1 MRRVV
6 NQSRFRRAAEQQAR
20 DIGLSREDEF
30 CHVRGELKI
39 EQFNLD
45 HVPDTPHD
53 IELLKRDKRYSIP
66 VFQPNLVVRVARKMM
81 SRLVAGCVVKAGET
95 CLIEDVDSN
104 DYDVAS
110 SPGDLYIS
118 RMKFGSGGHNPSSNP
133 PGLAVSPTPSDFELT
148 TGPIEI
154 SAGVYHKTPDVTYP
168 TAMSVQFYAKLEGTE
183 ANGGTS
189 GVQPISE
196 EVLMNNDAIA
206 GPFVFART
214 TFNQL
219 LKSSDLSFAFT
230 HSILF

>member
-6 NQSRFRRAAEQQAR
+6 NQSRFRRADESHQRAL
-20 DIGLSREDEF
+20 GLDREDEWF
-30 CHVRGELKI
+30 PVKGELKI
-39 EQFNLD
+39 EQFELD
-45 HVPDTPHD
+45 HVPDNPRD
-53 IELLKRDKRYSIP
+53 VELLRRDGRYSIP
-66 VFQPNLVVRVARKMM
+66 VYQPNLVVRLARKMM

-95 CLIEDVDSN
+95 CLIEDVDGT

-110 SPGDLYIS
+110 NPGDLYIN
-118 RMKFGSGGHNPSSNP
+118 RMKFGSGGHNPSSTP
-133 PGLAVSPTPSDFELT
+133 PGLAVPPTPSDIELN

-154 SAGVYHKTPDVTYP
+154 SSGVYHKTPDITYP
-168 TAMSVQFYAKLEGTE
+168 NSMSVQFYAKLEGTE
-183 ANGGTS
+183 ANGGTT

-196 EVLMNNDAIA
+196 EVLMNNDAVA

-230 HSILF
+230 HTILF